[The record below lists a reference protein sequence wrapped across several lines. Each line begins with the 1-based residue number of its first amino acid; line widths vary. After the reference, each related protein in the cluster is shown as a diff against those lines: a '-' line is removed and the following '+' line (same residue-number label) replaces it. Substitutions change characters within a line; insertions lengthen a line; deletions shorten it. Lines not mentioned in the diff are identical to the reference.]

1 MINRNLVVA
10 IVFTVVFATALS
22 ANAKTVDVCLNPTTD
37 ARFDSTGTFFTAS
50 APIYEGGTIAQSSSP
65 IDCSTIAAKPIGT
78 FFTVG
83 GLVAGLPASA
93 AQDVAM
99 VTWHFRLVKGAF
111 DTIGPV
117 QGNGAGG
124 ATPGQTYPQTVVGST
139 KGAAS
144 ANGQATVT
152 VLDPTG
158 FVFEIKAPSGD
169 GD

>member
-1 MINRNLVVA
+1 MINGNLVVA
-10 IVFTVVFATALS
+10 IVFTVLFATVLS
-22 ANAKTVDVCLNPTTD
+22 ASAKTVDVCLNPTTD

-50 APIYEGGTIAQSSSP
+50 APVYDGGTIAQSSSP
-65 IDCSTIAAKPIGT
+65 IDCSTITAKPIGT

-99 VTWHFRLVKGAF
+99 VTWHFRLAKGAF

-124 ATPGQTYPQTVVGST
+124 ATPAGSLWAAKT
-139 KGAAS
+139 MLLRSAAKFSRLLRSQKGVP
-144 ANGQATVT
+144 ATSN
-152 VLDPTG
+152 
-158 FVFEIKAPSGD
+158 SGR
-169 GD
+169 